1 MGLSTK
7 RTSGLKR
14 RQSRKTYS
22 AARIRAG
29 TRRSDGSDNAK
40 FLPSLKDEDEYE
52 LVHVGPAL
60 GVFCGPYGGAGKGWS
75 RPRELKPGDRHQNRG
90 DSDLR
95 LVGRSLH
102 E

>member
-7 RTSGLKR
+7 RTLGPKR

-22 AARIRAG
+22 AARIRVG

-40 FLPSLKDEDEYE
+40 SLPSLKNEDEYE
-52 LVHVGPAL
+52 LVHVGLAL
-60 GVFCGPYGGAGKGWS
+60 GVFCGSYGSAGKSRS
-75 RPRELKPGDRHQNRG
+75 RPRELQPGDRHQNRG
-90 DSDLR
+90 DSDLL
-95 LVGRSLH
+95 LVGRCLH